1 MLKGLFANLNL
12 AKKLSITFLTLALI
26 PIVIVTAIASYNMYN
41 ERMATVNQRNLYVA
55 QMKSD
60 NIDNIL
66 MNQIQ
71 LMEALSSSL
80 EAKSM
85 NPAQMIP
92 LLQYE
97 YPPEA
102 FVGGH

>member
-12 AKKLSITFLTLALI
+12 AQKLSISFLTLALI

-41 ERMATVNQRNLYVA
+41 ERMATVNQHNLYVA
-55 QMKSD
+55 RMKSD
-60 NIDNIL
+60 NINNIL

-71 LMEALSSSL
+71 LMEALSASL

-92 LLQYE
+92 LLQK
-97 YPPEA
+97 
-102 FVGGH
+102 GTLL